1 MLRVPPS
8 GVEDMRGGERASLNG
23 DPDRDT
29 ARRHE
34 RVIAAV
40 TGFCPDVEVVE
51 PGVCAFGARGPARYF
66 GGETA
71 LAARITATLADL
83 GEHSKIGV
91 ADGFFAALLAARDG
105 RAVPGGGAARFLAAQ
120 PVSALAA
127 QNPAGQNPAAQDLAA
142 LLNRLGLR
150 TLGDFAALPVRDV
163 ASRFGNAGEGAHR
176 LARGL
181 DSRPLA
187 TRPPPADLSA
197 VQEFD
202 PPEPRAEPVVFAA
215 KALAGLLHDGL
226 AARGL
231 TCVRVQVTA
240 TWADGQES
248 SRRWRHD
255 GLLSAAAVADRV
267 RWQLDGG
274 PPAPPEDGAAPAPP
288 DGGEQYQQ
296 GGIVALRLVPD
307 QVVRAT
313 GQQLALWGET
323 LVSDRV
329 ARAAMRVQAML
340 GHEAVLRPVLGGG
353 RNVHD
358 QVTPVPFGEKT
369 EPRLPADRPW
379 PGRVRGTAPG
389 LVFPAAREAE
399 VTDDAGRA
407 VTVSGRCAV
416 SAAPARLAV
425 RGEPPQRVTGW
436 AGPWPLSE
444 RWWDPSAAR
453 RRARFQLATEDGR
466 AWLAVLQNGRWLV
479 EAGYWLGGLGQPA
492 ALLAGAAAP
501 DVLGDRAVGRRA
513 AAGRDQPSRTAVGRD
528 RAVGRTALPLLVQ
541 LPGRGGHP
549 RRTGRRGGPAQDRGA
564 RPHRP
569 RRDVRGAA
577 VRAGGAAAR
586 RPGRPEAGHGV
597 RRRAEHGP
605 VG

>member
-1 MLRVPPS
+1 MVVTCPDLHS
-8 GVEDMRGGERASLNG
+8 ASLSA
-23 DPDRDT
+23 DPDLQT
-29 ARRHE
+29 VRRHE

-71 LAARITATLADL
+71 LAARITAALADL
-83 GEHSKIGV
+83 GEHSKVGV

-105 RAVPGGGAARFLAAQ
+105 RAVPPGGAARFLAAQ
-120 PVSALAA
+120 PVRVL
-127 QNPAGQNPAAQDLAA
+127 AGQDPAAQDLVA

-163 ASRFGNAGEGAHR
+163 ASRFGDAGEGAHR

-181 DSRPLA
+181 DPRPLT
-187 TRPPPADLSA
+187 TRPPPADLSV
-197 VQEFD
+197 VQEYD
-202 PPEPRAEPVVFAA
+202 PPEPRAEPVVFGA

-240 TWADGQES
+240 TWADGRES

-274 PPAPPEDGAAPAPP
+274 PPAPPD
-288 DGGEQYQQ
+288 DGEQYQQ

-353 RNVHD
+353 RNEQD
-358 QVTPVPFGEKT
+358 QVTPVPFGEKN
-369 EPRLPADRPW
+369 EPRLPGGRPW
-379 PGRVRGTAPG
+379 PGRVGGTAPG
-389 LVFPAAREAE
+389 LVFPAGREAE

-466 AWLAVLQNGRWLV
+466 AWLAVLQDGRWLV
-479 EAGYWLGGLGQPA
+479 EAGYWLGELGQSA
-492 ALLAGAAAP
+492 GLLAGAAAP
-501 DVLGDRAVGRRA
+501 DVLGDRAPGRRA
-513 AAGRDQPSRTAVGRD
+513 AAGRD
-528 RAVGRTALPLLVQ
+528 
-541 LPGRGGHP
+541 
-549 RRTGRRGGPAQDRGA
+549 
-564 RPHRP
+564 
-569 RRDVRGAA
+569 
-577 VRAGGAAAR
+577 
-586 RPGRPEAGHGV
+586 
-597 RRRAEHGP
+597 
-605 VG
+605 

>member
-1 MLRVPPS
+1 MSARTLATDTPPRVMVVTCLDLHS
-8 GVEDMRGGERASLNG
+8 ASLSAG
-23 DPDRDT
+23 PDRET

-105 RAVPGGGAARFLAAQ
+105 RAVPGGGAARFLATQ
-120 PVSALAA
+120 PVSVLAA
-127 QNPAGQNPAAQDLAA
+127 QNPVGQNPAAQDLAA

-163 ASRFGNAGEGAHR
+163 ASRFGDAGEGAHR

-187 TRPPPADLSA
+187 TRPPPADLSVA
-197 VQEFD
+197 QEFD

-240 TWADGQES
+240 TWADGRES

-274 PPAPPEDGAAPAPP
+274 PPAPPDDGAAQVPP
-288 DGGEQYQQ
+288 NDGGQYQQ
-296 GGIVALRLVPD
+296 GGIAALRLVPD

-358 QVTPVPFGEKT
+358 QVTPIPFGEKT

-407 VTVSGRCAV
+407 VTVSGRCVV

-425 RGEPPQRVTGW
+425 RGESPQRVTGW

-466 AWLAVLQNGRWLV
+466 AWLAVLQDGRWLV
-479 EAGYWLGGLGQPA
+479 EAGYW
-492 ALLAGAAAP
+492 
-501 DVLGDRAVGRRA
+501 
-513 AAGRDQPSRTAVGRD
+513 
-528 RAVGRTALPLLVQ
+528 
-541 LPGRGGHP
+541 
-549 RRTGRRGGPAQDRGA
+549 
-564 RPHRP
+564 
-569 RRDVRGAA
+569 
-577 VRAGGAAAR
+577 
-586 RPGRPEAGHGV
+586 
-597 RRRAEHGP
+597 
-605 VG
+605 

>member
-1 MLRVPPS
+1 MSARTLATDTPPRVMVVTCLDLHS
-8 GVEDMRGGERASLNG
+8 ASLSAG
-23 DPDRDT
+23 PDRET

-105 RAVPGGGAARFLAAQ
+105 RAVPGGGAARFLATQ
-120 PVSALAA
+120 PVSVLAA
-127 QNPAGQNPAAQDLAA
+127 QNPVGQNPAAQDLAA

-163 ASRFGNAGEGAHR
+163 ASRFGDAGEGAHR

-187 TRPPPADLSA
+187 TRPPPADLSVA
-197 VQEFD
+197 QEFD

-231 TCVRVQVTA
+231 TCVRMQVTA
-240 TWADGQES
+240 TWADGRES

-274 PPAPPEDGAAPAPP
+274 PPAPPDDGAAQVPP
-288 DGGEQYQQ
+288 DDGAAQVPPNDGGQYQQ
-296 GGIVALRLVPD
+296 GGIAALRLVPD

-358 QVTPVPFGEKT
+358 QVTPIPFGEKT

-407 VTVSGRCAV
+407 VTVSGRCVV

-425 RGEPPQRVTGW
+425 RGESPQRVTGW

-444 RWWDPSAAR
+444 RWWDSSAAR

-466 AWLAVLQNGRWLV
+466 AWLAVLQDGRWLV
-479 EAGYWLGGLGQPA
+479 EAGYW
-492 ALLAGAAAP
+492 
-501 DVLGDRAVGRRA
+501 
-513 AAGRDQPSRTAVGRD
+513 
-528 RAVGRTALPLLVQ
+528 
-541 LPGRGGHP
+541 
-549 RRTGRRGGPAQDRGA
+549 
-564 RPHRP
+564 
-569 RRDVRGAA
+569 
-577 VRAGGAAAR
+577 
-586 RPGRPEAGHGV
+586 
-597 RRRAEHGP
+597 
-605 VG
+605 

>member
-1 MLRVPPS
+1 MVVTCPDLPS
-8 GVEDMRGGERASLNG
+8 ASLG
-23 DPDRDT
+23 ADPDRQS

-71 LAARITATLADL
+71 LAARITAALADL
-83 GEHSKIGV
+83 GEHSKVGV

-105 RAVPGGGAARFLAAQ
+105 RAVPPGGAARFLAAQ
-120 PVSALAA
+120 PVSIL
-127 QNPAGQNPAAQDLAA
+127 AGQDPAVQDLAA

-163 ASRFGNAGEGAHR
+163 ASRFGDAGEGAHR

-274 PPAPPEDGAAPAPP
+274 PPAPPDDGAAPAPP

-358 QVTPVPFGEKT
+358 QVTPIPFGEKT

-444 RWWDPSAAR
+444 RWWDPSAAW

-466 AWLAVLQNGRWLV
+466 AWLAVLQDGRWLV
-479 EAGYWLGGLGQPA
+479 EAGYWLGGLGQSA
-492 ALLAGAAAP
+492 GLLAGAAAP
-501 DVLGDRAVGRRA
+501 DVLGVRGRAPRRPA
-513 AAGRDQPSRTAVGRD
+513 SRPPSPPRATASRDDTM
-528 RAVGRTALPLLVQ
+528 GRTALPLLVQ

-549 RRTGRRGGPAQDRGA
+549 RRTGRRGGPARA
-564 RPHRP
+564 RSTRPHRP

-577 VRAGGAAAR
+577 VRAGSRPAC
-586 RPGRPEAGHGV
+586 RPGRREAGHGV
-597 RRRAEHGP
+597 RRRADHRPIGQP
-605 VG
+605 GSAA